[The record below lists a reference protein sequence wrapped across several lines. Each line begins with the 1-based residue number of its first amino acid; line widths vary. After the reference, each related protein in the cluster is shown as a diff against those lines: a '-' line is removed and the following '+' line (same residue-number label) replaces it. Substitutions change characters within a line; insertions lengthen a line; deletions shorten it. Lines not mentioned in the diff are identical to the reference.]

1 MGAFNPETICSIYPI
16 SRQIVATK
24 MAAASS
30 QPSHAKRRAFTR
42 SLDLFP
48 LRHTVANYSS
58 SKFSGDARAAVNVAL
73 LAFPQGMAYAVI
85 AGLPLSYGLVGS
97 AIASIVGMYFAG
109 SKFIVLGPTNA
120 TSVMVMSAFA
130 AIGIADE
137 QVLEYVSLLLVMV
150 GFFLAVGAYLGV
162 ATLIQYISRSVIT
175 GYITA
180 AAALIIA
187 NQVKKMLGFEFS
199 GTQSATTFFDIAS
212 ATARQVSDTHLP
224 SLGLSLVTVFIFL
237 TVKRVS
243 KNLPNVAITLALSSL
258 VAFVAQKIDP
268 SLQVKLMPSLNLSQ
282 WGPSLPSFSFDA
294 INMLLTPAM
303 AIALLCVLEGNSIG
317 KSLAAR
323 DGARLDANQEMLSSG
338 MANLACGL
346 LSGMAASGSLTR
358 SQLSANSGSQ
368 TPLCSLYSGLIILVG
383 AILLGPLIG
392 YIPSASLAV
401 VVVIIGISLL
411 NKHQL
416 RMVTKTTRS
425 DSITFYVTFLTG
437 LIFALDFAIYIGA
450 VCSIALFIKKVANP
464 EIVEYTFDADGKVK
478 KKLEPK
484 TAHDNLEVSIVHVEG
499 ELFFGAAELFRDQ
512 MRRVSDAENL
522 KVVIMK
528 LRNAHNLDATSCMA
542 LEELIKYMNERD
554 RILLVSEVR
563 ADTMKILANSG
574 LVGVI
579 NPINLF
585 EDEESNPTL
594 SMAKALKRAKE
605 IIGDRD
611 ANVSIYAKDRR

>member
-1 MGAFNPETICSIYPI
+1 
-16 SRQIVATK
+16 

-30 QPSHAKRRAFTR
+30 HAPKTKTR
-42 SLDLFP
+42 GFAKKLDLFP
-48 LRHTVANYSS
+48 LRKTAAGYNGSQFAS
-58 SKFSGDARAAVNVAL
+58 DARAALNVAL

-85 AGLPLSYGLVGS
+85 AGLPLSYGLFGS

-120 TSVMVMSAFA
+120 TSVMVMSSFA
-130 AIGIADE
+130 ALGIAGG
-137 QVLEYVSLLLVMV
+137 QAVQYISLLLLMV
-150 GFFLAVGAYLGV
+150 GAILVVGAYLGV
-162 ATLIQYISRSVIT
+162 ATLIQYISRTVIT

-187 NQVKKMLGFEFS
+187 NQVKKALGFEFPE
-199 GTQSATTFFDIAS
+199 GIQATTFFDVVGT
-212 ATARQVSDTHLP
+212 TAQHIGETHLP
-224 SLGLSLVTVFIFL
+224 SLGLSLVTLLIFL
-237 TVKRVS
+237 SIRRVS
-243 KNLPNVAITLALSSL
+243 KKLPNVAITLALSSL
-258 VAFVAQKIDP
+258 IAFVAQKIEP
-268 SLQVKLMPSLNLSQ
+268 SLHVQLMPSLNLSE
-282 WGPSLPSFSFDA
+282 WGWSVPSIDFDS
-294 INMLLTPAM
+294 INLLITPAM

-323 DGARLDANQEMLSSG
+323 DGARIDSNQEMLSSG
-338 MANLACGL
+338 MANIACGL

-358 SQLSANSGSQ
+358 SQLNTNSGAT
-368 TPLCSLYSGLIILVG
+368 TPLSGLYSGLIVLLG
-383 AILLGPLIG
+383 AVLLGPLIG

-401 VVVIIGISLL
+401 VVVTIGVSLL
-411 NKHQL
+411 NKHEI

-425 DSITFYVTFLTG
+425 DSITFYVTCLTG
-437 LIFALDFAIYIGA
+437 LVFALDFAIYIGA

-464 EIVEYTFDADGKVK
+464 EIVEYGFDDEGKLG
-478 KKLEPK
+478 KLE
-484 TAHDNLEVSIVHVEG
+484 HQGERENLEVSIVHVEG

-554 RILLVSEVR
+554 RILIVSEVR
-563 ADTMKILANSG
+563 PDTMRILRRSG
-574 LVGVI
+574 LVDVI

-585 EDEESNPTL
+585 VDEESNPTL
-594 SMAKALKRAKE
+594 STAKALKRAKE
-605 IIGDRD
+605 ILGDRD
-611 ANVSIYAKDRR
+611 AKVSIYAKDKR